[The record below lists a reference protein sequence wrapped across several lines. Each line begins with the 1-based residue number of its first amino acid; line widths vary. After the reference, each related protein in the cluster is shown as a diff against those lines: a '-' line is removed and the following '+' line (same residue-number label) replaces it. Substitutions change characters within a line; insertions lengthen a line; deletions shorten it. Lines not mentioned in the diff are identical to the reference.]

1 MALLQRLISFK
12 PLLALRPTTGSV
24 LRIAADVGS
33 LWTAFLIGW
42 LFIEDRSYAA
52 LLTQQSKHIF
62 PFLGI
67 FSLLTFIAYADSG
80 LYTCPHDYSLAT
92 KISRIIRINLVLL
105 ILALIAH
112 VFAPSSSSLTP
123 RLLLTSFSG
132 AALFACLAR
141 VISFVL
147 RSEDHEI
154 ILPAELRHP
163 DESRI
168 LVIGGA
174 GYIGSALVEKL
185 LSLGKHVTVLDALHY
200 GDEPLARVAG
210 HPGLTVIREDFRH
223 IEALTRAMSGMGVVI
238 HLGGL
243 VGDPACAVD
252 PELTVDINVTATK
265 LVGEIAKA
273 CGAKRFIFAS
283 SCSVYGACDETV
295 DETSHFNPQS
305 LYARSKVAS
314 EALLGSLHSE
324 DFAVTCLR
332 FATVYGISGRTRF
345 DLVANLL
352 CAKAIRDG
360 VITVF
365 GPDQWRPFV
374 HVDDVAR
381 AIVTTLMAP
390 VEVVA
395 GEVFNVGSD
404 AQNYTL
410 GQLAAFIKAQVP
422 DATIVSDDGAVDK
435 RNYHVS
441 FEKIRSQLGFEPAW
455 TLERG
460 IAQVIAVVRSNQV
473 GHYSLPTYS
482 NVLYLK
488 ECGSQSFGSFKI
500 TGWETEYMS
509 IDHLAPSHGPRPAAA
524 A

>member
-12 PLLALRPTTGSV
+12 LLLALRPTTGSA
-24 LRIAADVGS
+24 LRVAVDIGS

-42 LFIEDRSYAA
+42 FFIEDRSYAA
-52 LLTQQSKHIF
+52 LLAYQSKHIF

-67 FSLLTFIAYADSG
+67 FSLLTFVAYADAG
-80 LYTCPHDYSLAT
+80 LYTCPHGYSLAT

-105 ILALIAH
+105 ILAAAAH
-112 VFAPSSSSLTP
+112 MFVPASSGVTP
-123 RLLLTSFSG
+123 RILLTSFSG
-132 AALFACLAR
+132 AAFLACLAR
-141 VISFVL
+141 IISFVL

-154 ILPAELRHP
+154 SYPAEHREP
-163 DESRI
+163 DESRV

-185 LSLGKHVTVLDALHY
+185 LNLGKHVTVLDALHY

-252 PELTVDINVTATK
+252 PELTIDINVTATK

-314 EALLGSLHSE
+314 E
-324 DFAVTCLR
+324 
-332 FATVYGISGRTRF
+332 
-345 DLVANLL
+345 
-352 CAKAIRDG
+352 
-360 VITVF
+360 
-365 GPDQWRPFV
+365 
-374 HVDDVAR
+374 
-381 AIVTTLMAP
+381 
-390 VEVVA
+390 
-395 GEVFNVGSD
+395 
-404 AQNYTL
+404 
-410 GQLAAFIKAQVP
+410 
-422 DATIVSDDGAVDK
+422 
-435 RNYHVS
+435 
-441 FEKIRSQLGFEPAW
+441 
-455 TLERG
+455 
-460 IAQVIAVVRSNQV
+460 
-473 GHYSLPTYS
+473 
-482 NVLYLK
+482 
-488 ECGSQSFGSFKI
+488 
-500 TGWETEYMS
+500 
-509 IDHLAPSHGPRPAAA
+509 
-524 A
+524 

>member
-12 PLLALRPTTGSV
+12 LLLALRPTTGSV
-24 LRIAADVGS
+24 LRVAVDIGS

-42 LFIEDRSYAA
+42 FFIEDRSYAA
-52 LLTQQSKHIF
+52 LLAYQSKHIF

-67 FSLLTFIAYADSG
+67 FSLLTFVAYADAG
-80 LYTCPHDYSLAT
+80 LYTCPHGYSLAT

-105 ILALIAH
+105 ILAAAAH
-112 VFAPSSSSLTP
+112 MFVPASSGVTP
-123 RLLLTSFSG
+123 RILLTSFSG
-132 AALFACLAR
+132 AALLACLAR
-141 VISFVL
+141 IISFVL

-154 ILPAELRHP
+154 SYPAEHREP
-163 DESRI
+163 DESRV

-185 LSLGKHVTVLDALHY
+185 LNLGKHVTVLDALHY

-252 PELTVDINVTATK
+252 PELTIDINVTATK

-314 EALLGSLHSE
+314 EALLGTLHSD

-352 CAKAIRDG
+352 CAKAVRDG

-365 GPDQWRPFV
+365 GPDQWRPFI
-374 HVDDVAR
+374 HVDDVAK
-381 AIVTTLMAP
+381 AIVTTLTAP
-390 VEVVA
+390 V
-395 GEVFNVGSD
+395 VG
-404 AQNYTL
+404 L
-410 GQLAAFIKAQVP
+410 G
-422 DATIVSDDGAVDK
+422 
-435 RNYHVS
+435 
-441 FEKIRSQLGFEPAW
+441 
-455 TLERG
+455 
-460 IAQVIAVVRSNQV
+460 
-473 GHYSLPTYS
+473 
-482 NVLYLK
+482 
-488 ECGSQSFGSFKI
+488 
-500 TGWETEYMS
+500 
-509 IDHLAPSHGPRPAAA
+509 
-524 A
+524 